1 MFSNDKKKAIEL
13 FEKYTTE
20 KNDDKC
26 LEYGEKSRVSD
37 NEIRAYFQQFGI
49 TNISEFQ

>member
-1 MFSNDKKKAIEL
+1 LVKAIEL

-20 KNDDKC
+20 KNDDNC

-37 NEIRAYFQQFGI
+37 NKIRAYFQQFGI
-49 TNISEFQ
+49 TNISEFQN